1 MFTVFKKWPRISKLV
16 LKSILLTVNMVYC
29 RFKFNRYSYN
39 SCTQPSKRQPHICTS
54 TAPGTRMSVEGYLE
68 LLKMYWFIW
77 VSCHLTLSLG
87 WGADAS
93 SSKKFALRGIGEFLG
108 VLNRVIIPEM
118 QRKTVKSYIAPW
130 KGIQDI
136 LCQWNLDS
144 GFQSLVGLQILWA
157 VVWILKP
164 RIPDSRCQFF
174 RDSGCHKH
182 KFPGFQDH
190 DFLTWCD
197 I

>member
-16 LKSILLTVNMVYC
+16 LKSILLSTWFIVGSSLIGTVIIPAHSRV
-29 RFKFNRYSYN
+29 SV
-39 SCTQPSKRQPHICTS
+39 SPTS
-54 TAPGTRMSVEGYLE
+54 TGPGTRMSVEGYLE

-87 WGADAS
+87 WGADAW
-93 SSKKFALRGIGEFLG
+93 SSKEFALRGIGEFLG

-164 RIPDSRCQFF
+164 RIPDSRCQSF
-174 RDSGCHKH
+174 RDSGFHKH

>member
-16 LKSILLTVNMVYC
+16 LKSILLSTWFIVGSSLIGTVIIPAHSRV
-29 RFKFNRYSYN
+29 SV
-39 SCTQPSKRQPHICTS
+39 SHTS
-54 TAPGTRMSVEGYLE
+54 TGPGTRMSVEGYLE